1 MDGLADSSQG
11 ISMER
16 NGIKSSEELRRSL
29 RAVDRKSYP
38 AYKSLAGGYDFG
50 RYQLWIDHV
59 QGDPFASPSNVHI
72 EISQKV
78 AGFPEDYHKAG
89 PARRALSDFLI
100 RQFAGQVETYN
111 FKAKGSGKSGLITIT
126 RCGQEVLERS
136 ACEMDEKRIQMR
148 FFVGFPAFGRTIQA
162 GELEKILFEFLPACV
177 EKSLIYRKLDPKKVQ
192 QAVWLAEDQAMLR
205 QILKKEKLV
214 AFVANGSVLPR
225 KSGVSDLPMK
235 DSVPFES
242 PASMERTFVLPH
254 RGEIRGMAVPEGITL
269 IVGGG
274 YHGKSTLLDALQM
287 GVYDHIAGDGREF
300 VLTENTAVKLRAE
313 DGRSVKN
320 VDISLFINN
329 LPNGKDTHQFSTPD
343 ASGSTSQAAAV
354 MEGLEAGTRLFL
366 IDEDTSATNFMVRD
380 DLMQHVIHT
389 DQEPITPFLER
400 ARDLYEKAGIST
412 ILVVGSCGS
421 YFYIADQIIQMD
433 NYCPVDITEKTR
445 KLLKEYKKPDC
456 KAEGFV
462 LPSEK
467 RSISFGSSV
476 VRRKNYRGTGM
487 VEEHEKLKMM
497 GRESLMLGKEQLD
510 LRYLEQLA
518 DREQTQTLGYLLK
531 YAKEQYSGK
540 TTDLKALM
548 ESLIRKLEKE
558 GIGSVSGQKEIPAG
572 MAMPRRQEIYACF
585 NRF

>member
-1 MDGLADSSQG
+1 MKMA
-11 ISMER
+11 
-16 NGIKSSEELRRSL
+16 EELQRELRSIN
-29 RAVDRKSYP
+29 RKSYP
-38 AYKSLAGGYDFG
+38 AYKGLKGAYQFPD
-50 RYQLWIDHV
+50 YQLFIEHV
-59 QGDPFASPSNVHI
+59 QGDPFAAPSALRIFVPHSKAKFPERYYWDKCSKVALQDALLRRFA
-72 EISQKV
+72 EISAKFCYQ
-78 AGFPEDYHKAG
+78 
-89 PARRALSDFLI
+89 
-100 RQFAGQVETYN
+100 
-111 FKAKGSGKSGLITIT
+111 AKGSGKSGVIQVSN
-126 RCGQEVLERS
+126 CGQEVLERT
-136 ACEMDEKRIQMR
+136 ACEITKEGIHIR
-148 FFVGFPAFGRTIQA
+148 FFVGFPANGRTINS
-162 GELEKILFEFLPACV
+162 GELEKILFVYLPKCV
-177 EKSLIYRKLDPKKVQ
+177 EMSLYHRKVPERETEQVICLK
-192 QAVWLAEDQAMLR
+192 EDQR
-205 QILKKEKLV
+205 VIREELKKRGLI
-214 AFVANGSVLPR
+214 AFVANGSILPR
-225 KSGVSDLPMK
+225 QSGNSDLPMK
-235 DSVPFES
+235 DAVPFQS
-242 PASMERTFVLPH
+242 PKSMEITIQLRH
-254 RGEIRGMAVPEGITL
+254 RGSITGMGIRKGITL
-269 IVGGG
+269 IAGGG
-274 YHGKSTLLDALQM
+274 YHGKSTLLEALEK

-300 VLTENTAVKLRAE
+300 VITDDTAWKLRAE
-313 DGRSVKN
+313 DGRKIKD
-320 VDISLFINN
+320 VDISLFINH
-329 LPNGKDTHQFSTPD
+329 LPNGRNTRRFSTLD
-343 ASGSTSQAAAV
+343 ASGSTSQAANII
-354 MEGLEAGTRLFL
+354 EAIEAKSQVLL

-380 DLMQHVIHT
+380 ELMQRVIQK
-389 DQEPITPFLER
+389 DKEPITPFLER

-456 KAEGFV
+456 ETEGFA

-487 VEEHEKLKMM
+487 LEEHEKLKVM

-540 TTDLKALM
+540 TTDLTALM

>member
-1 MDGLADSSQG
+1 MKMA
-11 ISMER
+11 
-16 NGIKSSEELRRSL
+16 EELQRELRSIN
-29 RAVDRKSYP
+29 RKSYP
-38 AYKSLAGGYDFG
+38 AYKGLKGAYQFPD
-50 RYQLWIDHV
+50 YQLFIEHV
-59 QGDPFASPSNVHI
+59 QGDPFAAPSALRIFVPHSKAKFPERYYWDKCSKVALQDALLRRFA
-72 EISQKV
+72 EISAKFCYQ
-78 AGFPEDYHKAG
+78 
-89 PARRALSDFLI
+89 
-100 RQFAGQVETYN
+100 
-111 FKAKGSGKSGLITIT
+111 AKGSGKSGVIQVSH
-126 RCGQEVLERS
+126 CGQEVLERT
-136 ACEMDEKRIQMR
+136 ACEITKEGIHIR
-148 FFVGFPAFGRTIQA
+148 FFVGFPANGRTINS
-162 GELEKILFEFLPACV
+162 GELEKILFVYLPKCV
-177 EKSLIYRKLDPKKVQ
+177 EMSLYHRKVPERETEQVICLK
-192 QAVWLAEDQAMLR
+192 EDQR
-205 QILKKEKLV
+205 VIREELKKRGLI
-214 AFVANGSVLPR
+214 AFVANVSILPR
-225 KSGVSDLPMK
+225 QSGNSDLPMK
-235 DSVPFES
+235 DAVPFQS
-242 PASMERTFVLPH
+242 PKSMEITIQLRH
-254 RGEIRGMAVPEGITL
+254 RGSITGMGIRKGITL
-269 IVGGG
+269 IAGGG
-274 YHGKSTLLDALQM
+274 YHGKSTLLEALEK

-300 VLTENTAVKLRAE
+300 VITDDTAWKLRAE
-313 DGRSVKN
+313 DGRKIKD
-320 VDISLFINN
+320 VDISLFINH
-329 LPNGKDTHQFSTPD
+329 LPNGRNTRRFSTLD
-343 ASGSTSQAAAV
+343 ASGSTSQAANII
-354 MEGLEAGTRLFL
+354 EAIEAKSQVLL

-380 DLMQHVIHT
+380 ELMQRVIQK
-389 DQEPITPFLER
+389 DKEPITPFLER

-456 KAEGFV
+456 EAEGFA

-487 VEEHEKLKMM
+487 VEEHEKLKVM
-497 GRESLMLGKEQLD
+497 GRESLMLGQEQLD

-540 TTDLKALM
+540 TTDLTALM

>member
-1 MDGLADSSQG
+1 MKMA
-11 ISMER
+11 
-16 NGIKSSEELRRSL
+16 EELQRELCSIN
-29 RAVDRKSYP
+29 RKSYP
-38 AYKSLAGGYDFG
+38 AYKGLKGAYQFPD
-50 RYQLWIDHV
+50 YQLFIEHV
-59 QGDPFASPSNVHI
+59 QGDPFAAPSALRIFVPHSKAKFPERYYWDKCSKVALQDALLRRFA
-72 EISQKV
+72 EISAKFCYQ
-78 AGFPEDYHKAG
+78 
-89 PARRALSDFLI
+89 
-100 RQFAGQVETYN
+100 
-111 FKAKGSGKSGLITIT
+111 AKGSGKSGVIQVSH
-126 RCGQEVLERS
+126 CGQEVLERT
-136 ACEMDEKRIQMR
+136 ACEITKEGIHIR
-148 FFVGFPAFGRTIQA
+148 FFVGFPANGRTINS
-162 GELEKILFEFLPACV
+162 GELEKILFVYLPKCV
-177 EKSLIYRKLDPKKVQ
+177 EMSLYHRKVPERETEQVICLK
-192 QAVWLAEDQAMLR
+192 EDQR
-205 QILKKEKLV
+205 VIREELKKRGLI
-214 AFVANGSVLPR
+214 AFVANGSILPR
-225 KSGVSDLPMK
+225 QSGNSDLPMK
-235 DSVPFES
+235 DAVPFQS
-242 PASMERTFVLPH
+242 PKSMEITIQLRH
-254 RGEIRGMAVPEGITL
+254 RGLITGMGIRKGITL
-269 IVGGG
+269 IAGGG
-274 YHGKSTLLDALQM
+274 YHGKSTLLEALEK

-300 VLTENTAVKLRAE
+300 VITDDTAWKLRAE
-313 DGRSVKN
+313 DGRKIKD
-320 VDISLFINN
+320 VDISLFINH
-329 LPNGKDTHQFSTPD
+329 LPNGRNTRRFSTLD
-343 ASGSTSQAAAV
+343 ASGSTSQAANII
-354 MEGLEAGTRLFL
+354 EAIEAKSQVLL

-380 DLMQHVIHT
+380 ELMQRVIQK
-389 DQEPITPFLER
+389 DKEPITPFLER

-467 RSISFGSSV
+467 RNISFGSSV

-487 VEEHEKLKMM
+487 VEEHEKLKVM

-540 TTDLKALM
+540 TTDLTALM

>member
-1 MDGLADSSQG
+1 MKMA
-11 ISMER
+11 
-16 NGIKSSEELRRSL
+16 EELQRELRSIN
-29 RAVDRKSYP
+29 RKSYP
-38 AYKSLAGGYDFG
+38 AYKGLKGAYQFPD
-50 RYQLWIDHV
+50 YQLFIEHV
-59 QGDPFASPSNVHI
+59 QGDPFAAPSALRIFVPHSKAKFPERYYWDKCSKVALQDALLRRFA
-72 EISQKV
+72 EISAKFCYQ
-78 AGFPEDYHKAG
+78 
-89 PARRALSDFLI
+89 
-100 RQFAGQVETYN
+100 
-111 FKAKGSGKSGLITIT
+111 AKGSGKSGVIQVSH
-126 RCGQEVLERS
+126 CGQEVLERT
-136 ACEMDEKRIQMR
+136 ACEITKEGIHIR
-148 FFVGFPAFGRTIQA
+148 FFVGFPANGRTINS
-162 GELEKILFEFLPACV
+162 GELEKILFVYLPKCV
-177 EKSLIYRKLDPKKVQ
+177 EMSLYHRKVLERETEQVICLK
-192 QAVWLAEDQAMLR
+192 EDQR
-205 QILKKEKLV
+205 VIREELKKRGLI
-214 AFVANGSVLPR
+214 AFVANGSILPR
-225 KSGVSDLPMK
+225 QSGNSDLPMK
-235 DSVPFES
+235 DAVPFQS
-242 PASMERTFVLPH
+242 PKSMEITIQLRH
-254 RGEIRGMAVPEGITL
+254 RGSITGMGIRKGITL
-269 IVGGG
+269 IAGGG
-274 YHGKSTLLDALQM
+274 YHGKSTLLEALEK

-300 VLTENTAVKLRAE
+300 VITDDTAWKLRAE
-313 DGRSVKN
+313 DGRKIKD
-320 VDISLFINN
+320 VDISLFINH
-329 LPNGKDTHQFSTPD
+329 LPNGRNTRRFSTLD
-343 ASGSTSQAAAV
+343 ASGSTSQAANII
-354 MEGLEAGTRLFL
+354 EAIEAKSQVLL

-380 DLMQHVIHT
+380 ELMQRVIQK
-389 DQEPITPFLER
+389 DKEPITPFLER

-467 RSISFGSSV
+467 RNISFGSSV

-487 VEEHEKLKMM
+487 VEEHEKLKVM

-540 TTDLKALM
+540 TTDLTALM

>member
-1 MDGLADSSQG
+1 MKMA
-11 ISMER
+11 
-16 NGIKSSEELRRSL
+16 EELQRELRSIN
-29 RAVDRKSYP
+29 RKSYP
-38 AYKSLAGGYDFG
+38 AYKGLKGAYQFPD
-50 RYQLWIDHV
+50 YQLFIEHV
-59 QGDPFASPSNVHI
+59 QGDPFAAPSALRIFVPHSKAKFPERYYWDKCSKVALQDALLRRFA
-72 EISQKV
+72 EISAKFCYQ
-78 AGFPEDYHKAG
+78 
-89 PARRALSDFLI
+89 
-100 RQFAGQVETYN
+100 
-111 FKAKGSGKSGLITIT
+111 AKGSGKSGVIQVSH
-126 RCGQEVLERS
+126 CGQEVLERT
-136 ACEMDEKRIQMR
+136 ACEITKEGIHIR
-148 FFVGFPAFGRTIQA
+148 FFVGFPANGRTINS
-162 GELEKILFEFLPACV
+162 GELEKILSVYLPKCV
-177 EKSLIYRKLDPKKVQ
+177 EMSLYHRKVPERETEQVICLK
-192 QAVWLAEDQAMLR
+192 EDQR
-205 QILKKEKLV
+205 VIREELKKRGLI
-214 AFVANGSVLPR
+214 AFVANGSILPR
-225 KSGVSDLPMK
+225 QSGNSDLPMK
-235 DSVPFES
+235 DAVPFQS
-242 PASMERTFVLPH
+242 PKSMEITIQLRH
-254 RGEIRGMAVPEGITL
+254 RGSITGMGIRKGITL
-269 IVGGG
+269 IAGGG
-274 YHGKSTLLDALQM
+274 YHGKSTLLQALEK

-300 VLTENTAVKLRAE
+300 VITDDTAWKLRAE
-313 DGRSVKN
+313 DGRKIKD
-320 VDISLFINN
+320 VDISLFINH
-329 LPNGKDTHQFSTPD
+329 LPNGRNTRRFSTLD
-343 ASGSTSQAAAV
+343 ASGSTSQAANII
-354 MEGLEAGTRLFL
+354 EAIEAKSQVLL

-380 DLMQHVIHT
+380 ELMQRVIQK
-389 DQEPITPFLER
+389 DKEPITPFLER

-456 KAEGFV
+456 EAEGFA

-476 VRRKNYRGTGM
+476 VGRKNYRGTGM
-487 VEEHEKLKMM
+487 VEEHEKLKVM

-540 TTDLKALM
+540 TTDLTALM

>member
-1 MDGLADSSQG
+1 MSYSEVSKMKMA
-11 ISMER
+11 
-16 NGIKSSEELRRSL
+16 EELQRELCSIN
-29 RAVDRKSYP
+29 RKSYP
-38 AYKSLAGGYDFG
+38 AYKGLKGAYQFPD
-50 RYQLWIDHV
+50 YQLFIEHV
-59 QGDPFASPSNVHI
+59 QGDPFAAPSALRIFVPHSKAKFPERYYWDKCSKVALQDALLRRFA
-72 EISQKV
+72 EISAKFCYQ
-78 AGFPEDYHKAG
+78 
-89 PARRALSDFLI
+89 
-100 RQFAGQVETYN
+100 
-111 FKAKGSGKSGLITIT
+111 AKGSGKSGVIQVSH
-126 RCGQEVLERS
+126 CGQEVLERT
-136 ACEMDEKRIQMR
+136 ACEITKEGIHIR
-148 FFVGFPAFGRTIQA
+148 FFVGFPANGRTINS
-162 GELEKILFEFLPACV
+162 GELEKILFVYLPKCV
-177 EKSLIYRKLDPKKVQ
+177 EMSLYHRKVPERETEQVICLK
-192 QAVWLAEDQAMLR
+192 EDQR
-205 QILKKEKLV
+205 VIREELKKRGLI
-214 AFVANGSVLPR
+214 AFVANGSILPR
-225 KSGVSDLPMK
+225 QSGNSDLPMK
-235 DSVPFES
+235 DAVPFQS
-242 PASMERTFVLPH
+242 PKSMEITIQLRH
-254 RGEIRGMAVPEGITL
+254 RGSITGMGIRKGITL
-269 IVGGG
+269 IAGGG
-274 YHGKSTLLDALQM
+274 YHGKSTLLEALEK

-300 VLTENTAVKLRAE
+300 VITDDTAWKLRAE
-313 DGRSVKN
+313 DGRKIKD
-320 VDISLFINN
+320 VDISLFINH
-329 LPNGKDTHQFSTPD
+329 LPNGRNTRRFSTLD
-343 ASGSTSQAAAV
+343 ASGSTSQAANII
-354 MEGLEAGTRLFL
+354 EAIEAKSQVLL
-366 IDEDTSATNFMVRD
+366 IDEDTSATNFIVRD
-380 DLMQHVIHT
+380 ELMQRVIQK
-389 DQEPITPFLER
+389 DKEPITPFLER

-467 RSISFGSSV
+467 RNISFGSSV

-487 VEEHEKLKMM
+487 VEEHEKLKVM

-540 TTDLKALM
+540 TTDLTALM

>member
-1 MDGLADSSQG
+1 MSYGEVSKMKMA
-11 ISMER
+11 
-16 NGIKSSEELRRSL
+16 EELQRELCSIN
-29 RAVDRKSYP
+29 RKSYP
-38 AYKSLAGGYDFG
+38 AYKGLKGAYQFPD
-50 RYQLWIDHV
+50 YQLFIEHV
-59 QGDPFASPSNVHI
+59 QGDPFAAPSALRIFVPHSKAKFPERYYWDKCSKVALQDALLRRFA
-72 EISQKV
+72 EISAKFCYQ
-78 AGFPEDYHKAG
+78 
-89 PARRALSDFLI
+89 
-100 RQFAGQVETYN
+100 
-111 FKAKGSGKSGLITIT
+111 AKGSGKSGVIQVSH
-126 RCGQEVLERS
+126 CGQEVLERT
-136 ACEMDEKRIQMR
+136 ACEITKEGIHIR
-148 FFVGFPAFGRTIQA
+148 FFVGFPANGRTINS
-162 GELEKILFEFLPACV
+162 GELEKILFVYLPKCV
-177 EKSLIYRKLDPKKVQ
+177 EMSLYHRKVPERETEQVICLK
-192 QAVWLAEDQAMLR
+192 EDQR
-205 QILKKEKLV
+205 VIREELKKRGLI
-214 AFVANGSVLPR
+214 AFVANGSILPR
-225 KSGVSDLPMK
+225 QSGNSDLPMK
-235 DSVPFES
+235 DAVPFQS
-242 PASMERTFVLPH
+242 PKSMEITIQLRH
-254 RGEIRGMAVPEGITL
+254 RGSITGMGIRKGITL
-269 IVGGG
+269 IAGGG
-274 YHGKSTLLDALQM
+274 YHGKSTLLEALEK

-300 VLTENTAVKLRAE
+300 VITDDTAWKLRAE
-313 DGRSVKN
+313 DGRKIKD
-320 VDISLFINN
+320 VDISLFINH
-329 LPNGKDTHQFSTPD
+329 LPNGRNTRRFSTLD
-343 ASGSTSQAAAV
+343 ASGSTSQAANII
-354 MEGLEAGTRLFL
+354 EAIEAKSQVLL

-380 DLMQHVIHT
+380 ELMQRVIQK
-389 DQEPITPFLER
+389 DKEPITPFLER

-467 RSISFGSSV
+467 RNISFGSSV

-487 VEEHEKLKMM
+487 VEEHEKLKVM

-540 TTDLKALM
+540 TTDLTALM